1 MQNKESVPAPS
12 GNKFVITR
20 EFNAPRLLVWK
31 AWTEPEHLKR
41 WFGPKGFTMPNCSL
55 DLRPGGVFH
64 YCMRSP
70 DGREMWGKW
79 TFREIIVPEKLVLV
93 ASFSDAQG
101 GVTRHPMKAD
111 WPLEMLSCT
120 TFTEKS
126 GKTTLT
132 IEWSALNATDIERKT
147 FDEGHDSM
155 HMGWTGTLDQLDAYL
170 AAVEKG
176 AST

>member
-41 WFGPKGFTMPNCSL
+41 WFGPKGFTMPACTL

-70 DGREMWGKW
+70 DGHEMWGKW
-79 TFREIIVPEKLVLV
+79 TFREIVPPEKLVLV
-93 ASFSDAQG
+93 ASFSDAKG
-101 GVTRHPMKAD
+101 GVTRHPLSAN
-111 WPLEMLSCT
+111 WPLEMLST
-120 TFTEKS
+120 TTLAEHA
-126 GKTTLT
+126 GRTTLT
-132 IEWSALNATDIERKT
+132 IEWTALNATDSERQT
-147 FDEGHDSM
+147 FDGSHDGM
-155 HMGWTGTLDQLDAYL
+155 RMGWTGTLDQLAAYL
-170 AAVEKG
+170 AQPAKK
-176 AST
+176 